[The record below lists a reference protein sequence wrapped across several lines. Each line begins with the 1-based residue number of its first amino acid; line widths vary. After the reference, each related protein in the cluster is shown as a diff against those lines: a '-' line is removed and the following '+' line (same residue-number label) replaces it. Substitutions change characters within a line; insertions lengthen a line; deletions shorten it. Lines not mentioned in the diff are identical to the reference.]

1 MNWKTIKLKLYRRLP
16 NMNQYSFTLK
26 YLLSGFAVIS
36 SVFIVGCAIQPS
48 SKPTQSSQLSD
59 MEGKWFWSQNGPW
72 HGYFVLKK
80 DGNTYTGTLD
90 DTFEGTYGDQIEDVV
105 ISNDHIKFTRN
116 GAYGVQYWE
125 GTLKIED
132 GQLKITDG
140 HWEKQGGVAS
150 GSFVA
155 EKLH

>member
-1 MNWKTIKLKLYRRLP
+1 MNPHYFGTKCSQSVLLTI
-16 NMNQYSFTLK
+16 
-26 YLLSGFAVIS
+26 VI
-36 SVFIVGCAIQPS
+36 VFFGGCANQPF
-48 SKPTQSSQLSD
+48 SKPTQSSQLSEI
-59 MEGKWFWSQNGPW
+59 EGKWFWSQKGPW
-72 HGYFVLKK
+72 HGYFFLKK

-90 DTFEGTYGDQIEDVV
+90 DTYEENLGDQIEDVV

-116 GAYGVQYWE
+116 GTYGIQFWE
-125 GTLKIED
+125 GTLKVED

-155 EKLH
+155 EKIH